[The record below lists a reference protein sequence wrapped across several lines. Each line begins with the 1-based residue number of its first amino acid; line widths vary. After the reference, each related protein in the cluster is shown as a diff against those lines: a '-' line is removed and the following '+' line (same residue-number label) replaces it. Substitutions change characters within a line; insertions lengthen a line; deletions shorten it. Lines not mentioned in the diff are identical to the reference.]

1 MGRMTFSSLC
11 RKACPSWLRIAW
23 HRLDSSAAGRRFAR
37 GVLWTVAGAAVSRGL
52 LLVGYLVLARLLGRV
67 PFGAFG
73 IVQSTIN
80 LFSVFT
86 GYGLGWTS
94 AKYVAQFRRT
104 DASRAG
110 RILGLSSVVAQ
121 GTGAVAAIGL
131 CLSAPWLAEKALAAP
146 DLVGELR
153 IGALVLFLTALNGSQ
168 VGALT
173 GLEAF
178 PALARVNCLA
188 GVSAVVLLVAGTLL
202 GGLQGAL
209 WGSAASALVSFLVAR
224 RALGKEGRSQGVQ
237 STVAGCLREWPVLWT
252 FSLPVVLAGALVV
265 PVGWAC
271 NAILVNQPN
280 GYGEMG
286 IVSAATQWQTAILFL
301 PQTLATI
308 TLPLLANLH
317 GEGDVRGYRKLLGW
331 NLLLNGGITLLA
343 GGAVA
348 ALSPFILA
356 AYGEGFEQGWAVLAL
371 LAAAAVLVALNDVVG
386 QAIASAGTMWW
397 GCAFNALRAAALL
410 AGTAVFV
417 PRGGA
422 FGLAVATLVSWGL
435 HSCWQAGYAAAVV
448 RARERDAAAKPAAEH
463 VGGKLPGSVG
473 VV

>member
-1 MGRMTFSSLC
+1 MTFSSLC
-11 RKACPSWLRIAW
+11 RTACPGWLATGWR
-23 HRLDSSAAGRRFAR
+23 RLESSAVGRRFAR
-37 GVLWTVAGAAVSRGL
+37 GAFWTVAGAAVSRGL
-52 LLVGYLVLARLLGRV
+52 LLVGYLVVARLLGRA

-73 IVQSTIN
+73 IVQSTID

-104 DASRAG
+104 DADRAG
-110 RILGLSSVVAQ
+110 RILGLSSVVAL
-121 GTGAVAAIGL
+121 GSGAAAALVL
-131 CLSAPWLAEKALAAP
+131 CVSAPWLADKALAAP
-146 DLVGELR
+146 ELVAELR

-188 GVSAVVLLVAGTLL
+188 GIGGVALLIAGTLL

-209 WGSAASALVSFLVAR
+209 WGSAASALASFLLAR
-224 RALGKEGRSQGVQ
+224 RALGQEGRRQGVQ

-252 FSLPVVLAGALVV
+252 FSLPVLLAGALVV
-265 PVGWAC
+265 PVSWAC
-271 NAILVNQPN
+271 NAILVHQPN
-280 GYGEMG
+280 GLGEMG
-286 IVSAATQWQTAILFL
+286 IFSAATQWQRAILFL

-308 TLPLLANLH
+308 SLPLLANLH

-331 NLLLNGGITLLA
+331 NLLLNGGITLVV

-348 ALSPFILA
+348 ALSVFIMA
-356 AYGEGFEQGWAVLAL
+356 AYGPEFEQGWPVLAL
-371 LAAAAVLVALNDVVG
+371 LAGAAVLVAVNDVVG

-397 GCAFNALRAAALL
+397 GCAFNALRGAALL
-410 AGTAVFV
+410 AGTAVLV

-422 FGLAVATLVSWGL
+422 LGLALATLISWGL

-448 RARERDAAAKPAAEH
+448 RAREREAVAKPVAGDNA
-463 VGGKLPGSVG
+463 GGELPGSFG